1 MNYNIDWEKTVEN
14 IKYLMLGRTYKK
26 NFSRVFGVDVR
37 AVQKKIST
45 SAKTE
50 LSIRELMI
58 LADYFECDIM
68 DLIILEGEKKY
79 TRLWS

>member
-37 AVQKKIST
+37 AVQKKSVPQP
-45 SAKTE
+45 
-50 LSIRELMI
+50 RQN
-58 LADYFECDIM
+58 YQ
-68 DLIILEGEKKY
+68 LEN
-79 TRLWS
+79 